1 MARGGKAFKA
11 VAKGMA
17 VVASAAAVIERRRR
31 AAMAADPHEPALPA
45 LAEGPV
51 PALVDGHVPAL
62 VEAPGPVPVPRAVPV
77 PQADPAP
84 AAEPVPP
91 SAAPAPPAPA
101 AQPAPAAPAAH
112 VGLGREY
119 HPGRPATPA
128 EAVPWGLRVAA
139 ESTWRLLLLGAA
151 LYVVFYVVDMLRLVA
166 FSVLASL
173 LITALLEPSVS
184 WLRRHGVP
192 RSLAAGGVFLSGL
205 AGIGL
210 VGWFVVWQVSTNLSD
225 VTTQVKTGVNQL
237 RDWLVTGPLHLTQ
250 QQITDFANQITKAI
264 TTNTDQLT
272 SASITGAQIAVEVL
286 TALLMTFFTT
296 FFFLYDGAKIW
307 NWALRGLPRHSRFA
321 MAGAGPKAW
330 ATLTAYVRGTVCVA
344 FIDALCI
351 GIGVDL
357 LGVPLA
363 LPLAVIIFLG
373 AFVPLVGALITGTV
387 AVLIALV
394 TQGPWTALMVL
405 VVLVAVMQVESHILQ
420 PLILG
425 RAVRVHPLGV
435 VLGVAAG
442 GIIGGI
448 GGAVVAVPL
457 IAVTNTV
464 VAHLRRR
471 NEAGQAVFTAL
482 EAAREA
488 AERTAG
494 RTAEPAAERTAA
506 AHPAPSAAPA
516 TD

>member
-31 AAMAADPHEPALPA
+31 AAMAADPHE
-45 LAEGPV
+45 LAVPVLTEGHTLVEGPV
-51 PALVDGHVPAL
+51 PA
-62 VEAPGPVPVPRAVPV
+62 VEASGPVPVPRA
-77 PQADPAP
+77 DPAP
-84 AAEPVPP
+84 APAVPVGAPVVE
-91 SAAPAPPAPA
+91 APAPVA
-101 AQPAPAAPAAH
+101 PAPAAPTEPTVHA
-112 VGLGREY
+112 GLGREY

-173 LITALLEPSVS
+173 LIAALLEPSVS
-184 WLRRHGVP
+184 WLRRHGAP
-192 RSLAAGGVFLSGL
+192 RSLAAGVVFLSGL

-210 VGWFVVWQVSTNLSD
+210 VGWFVVWQVSTNLPD
-225 VTTQVKTGVNQL
+225 VTAQVKDGVNQL
-237 RDWLVTGPLHLTQ
+237 RDWLITGPLHLTQ
-250 QQITDFANQITKAI
+250 QQIKDFADQITKAI

-296 FFFLYDGAKIW
+296 FFLLYDGERIW

-344 FIDALCI
+344 FIDAVCI
-351 GIGVDL
+351 GIGIDL

-363 LPLAVIIFLG
+363 MPLAVIIFLG
-373 AFVPLVGALITGTV
+373 AFVPLVGALVTGTV

-405 VVLVAVMQVESHILQ
+405 VVLIAVMQVESHILQ

-464 VAHLRRR
+464 ITHLRRR
-471 NEAGQAVFTAL
+471 NEAGQAVFVAL

-488 AERTAG
+488 AERTAA
-494 RTAEPAAERTAA
+494 THPTAA
-506 AHPAPSAAPA
+506 AQPNQAVQPSPVAQPAA
-516 TD
+516 D

>member
-31 AAMAADPHEPALPA
+31 AAMAADPHEPA

-91 SAAPAPPAPA
+91 SAAPAPTAPV

-494 RTAEPAAERTAA
+494 RAAEPAAERTAA

>member
-31 AAMAADPHEPALPA
+31 AAMAADPHEPALP
-45 LAEGPV
+45 GPAAGNV

-62 VEAPGPVPVPRAVPV
+62 VEAPGPVPVPRA
-77 PQADPAP
+77 DPAP
-84 AAEPVPP
+84 AAEAVPP
-91 SAAPAPPAPA
+91 SAAAAPV
-101 AQPAPAAPAAH
+101 AAPAPVAH
-112 VGLGREY
+112 AGFGREY

-184 WLRRHGVP
+184 WLRRRGVP

-225 VTTQVKTGVNQL
+225 VTTQVKTGVNQM

-373 AFVPLVGALITGTV
+373 AFVPLVGALVTGTV

-405 VVLVAVMQVESHILQ
+405 VVLVVVMQVESHILQ

-464 VAHLRRR
+464 VTHLRRR

-494 RTAEPAAERTAA
+494 QAAGRSAERTGERAA
-506 AHPAPSAAPA
+506 ATGSAPPAAPA

>member
-31 AAMAADPHEPALPA
+31 AAMAADPHELPT
-45 LAEGPV
+45 EV
-51 PALVDGHVPAL
+51 
-62 VEAPGPVPVPRAVPV
+62 PGPVPVPRT
-77 PQADPAP
+77 DPAP
-84 AAEPVPP
+84 APAPVVASVAASAGEAVAAGAVAEPSAPVP
-91 SAAPAPPAPA
+91 AATAPTAPAAAPPAPA
-101 AQPAPAAPAAH
+101 AHTAH
-112 VGLGREY
+112 AGLGREY

-151 LYVVFYVVDMLRLVA
+151 LYVIFYVVDMLRLVA

-173 LITALLEPSVS
+173 LISALLEPSVS
-184 WLRRHGVP
+184 WLRRRGVP

-210 VGWFVVWQVSTNLSD
+210 VGWFVVWQVSTNLPD
-225 VTTQVKTGVNQL
+225 VTAQVKDGVNQL
-237 RDWLVTGPLHLTQ
+237 RDWLITGPLHLTQ
-250 QQITDFANQITKAI
+250 QQIKDFADQITKAI

-272 SASITGAQIAVEVL
+272 SASITGAQIAVEIL
-286 TALLMTFFTT
+286 TSLLMTFFTT
-296 FFFLYDGAKIW
+296 FFLLYDGERIW

-344 FIDALCI
+344 FIDAVCI
-351 GIGVDL
+351 GIGIDL

-363 LPLAVIIFLG
+363 MPLAVIIFLG
-373 AFVPLVGALITGTV
+373 AFVPLVGALVTGTV

-405 VVLVAVMQVESHILQ
+405 VVLIAVMQVESHILQ

-464 VAHLRRR
+464 VGHLRRR

-482 EAAREA
+482 EAARE
-488 AERTAG
+488 T
-494 RTAEPAAERTAA
+494 AERTAA
-506 AHPAPSAAPA
+506 AQPADAQPAAAQPA
-516 TD
+516 AAD

>member
-31 AAMAADPHEPALPA
+31 AAMAADPHELAVPA
-45 LAEGPV
+45 LAEAPDPV
-51 PALVDGHVPAL
+51 PAPRVEPAAVPA
-62 VEAPGPVPVPRAVPV
+62 A
-77 PQADPAP
+77 
-84 AAEPVPP
+84 
-91 SAAPAPPAPA
+91 
-101 AQPAPAAPAAH
+101 APAAPSPVAPP
-112 VGLGREY
+112 GLAREY

-139 ESTWRLLLLGAA
+139 ESTWRLLLLGGA
-151 LYVVFYVVDMLRLVA
+151 LYVVFYIVDMLRLVA
-166 FSVLASL
+166 FAVLASL
-173 LITALLEPSVS
+173 LISALLEPTVS

-210 VGWFVVWQVSTNLSD
+210 VGWFVVWQVSTNLST
-225 VTTQVKTGVNQL
+225 VTSKVKDGVDQL
-237 RDWLVTGPLHLTQ
+237 RDWLSTGPLHLTQ
-250 QQITDFANQITKAI
+250 QQINDYADQIGKAI
-264 TTNTDQLT
+264 TTNTDQIT
-272 SASITGAQIAVEVL
+272 SASLTGAQIAVEVL
-286 TALLMTFFTT
+286 TAVALAFFTT
-296 FFFLYDGAKIW
+296 FFFLYDGARIW

-344 FIDALCI
+344 FIDAVCI
-351 GIGVDL
+351 GIGIDL
-357 LGVPLA
+357 LGVPMA
-363 LPLAVIIFLG
+363 MPLAVIIFLG
-373 AFVPLVGALITGTV
+373 AFVPLVGALVTGTV
-387 AVLIALV
+387 AMLIALV
-394 TQGPWTALMVL
+394 TEGPWTALMVL
-405 VVLVAVMQVESHILQ
+405 IVLVAVMQIESHILQ

-464 VAHLRRR
+464 ITHLRRR
-471 NEAGQAVFTAL
+471 NEAGQAVFTAM

-488 AERTAG
+488 AG
-494 RTAEPAAERTAA
+494 RT
-506 AHPAPSAAPA
+506 SAAPA
-516 TD
+516 ADG

>member
-11 VAKGMA
+11 MAKGAA
-17 VVASAAAVIERRRR
+17 VVASAVAVIERRRR
-31 AAMAADPHEPALPA
+31 AAIAADFHEPPI
-45 LAEGPV
+45 EV
-51 PALVDGHVPAL
+51 PPL
-62 VEAPGPVPVPRAVPV
+62 
-77 PQADPAP
+77 PAP
-84 AAEPVPP
+84 AAVPAALPSPREEAATPARAASAAHAAPVP
-91 SAAPAPPAPA
+91 AALPTHGAF
-101 AQPAPAAPAAH
+101 
-112 VGLGREY
+112 GREL

-151 LYVVFYVVDMLRLVA
+151 LYVVFTVVDMLRLVA
-166 FSVLASL
+166 FAVLASL
-173 LITALLEPSVS
+173 LISALLEPSVS

-192 RSLAAGGVFLSGL
+192 RSLAAGGVFMSGL

-210 VGWFVVWQVSTNLSD
+210 VGWFVVWQVTTNLST
-225 VTTQVKTGVNQL
+225 VTTKVQAGVDQL
-237 RDWLVTGPLHLTQ
+237 RDWLITGPLHLTQ

-264 TTNTDQLT
+264 STNTEQIT
-272 SASITGAQIAVEVL
+272 SASLTGAQIAVEVL
-286 TALLMTFFTT
+286 TAVLLAFFTT
-296 FFFLYDGAKIW
+296 FFFLYDGERIW
-307 NWALRGLPRHSRFA
+307 NWALRGLPRHSRYA

-344 FIDALCI
+344 FIDAVCI
-351 GIGVDL
+351 GIGIQL
-357 LGVPLA
+357 LGVPMA

-373 AFVPLVGALITGTV
+373 AFVPLVGALVTGTV

-394 TQGPWTALMVL
+394 TTTPWTALMVL
-405 VVLVAVMQVESHILQ
+405 VVLVAVQQLEGHILQ

-442 GIIGGI
+442 SIIGGI
-448 GGAVVAVPL
+448 GGAIVAVPL

-464 VAHLRRR
+464 VTHLRRR

-488 AERTAG
+488 AVARAG
-494 RTAEPAAERTAA
+494 HAEA
-506 AHPAPSAAPA
+506 PAPAPA
-516 TD
+516 VD

>member
-31 AAMAADPHEPALPA
+31 AAMAADPHELAVPA
-45 LAEGPV
+45 LAEAPDPV
-51 PALVDGHVPAL
+51 PAPRVEPAAVPA
-62 VEAPGPVPVPRAVPV
+62 
-77 PQADPAP
+77 
-84 AAEPVPP
+84 
-91 SAAPAPPAPA
+91 AAPVA
-101 AQPAPAAPAAH
+101 PAPAAPAPAAPP
-112 VGLGREY
+112 GPAREY

-139 ESTWRLLLLGAA
+139 ESTWRLLLLGGA
-151 LYVVFYVVDMLRLVA
+151 LYVVFYIVDMLRLVA
-166 FSVLASL
+166 FAVLASL
-173 LITALLEPSVS
+173 LISALLEPTVS

-192 RSLAAGGVFLSGL
+192 RSLAAGAVFLSGL

-210 VGWFVVWQVSTNLSD
+210 VGWFVVWQVSTNLST
-225 VTTQVKTGVNQL
+225 VTSKVKDGVDQL
-237 RDWLVTGPLHLTQ
+237 RDWLSTGPLHLTQ
-250 QQITDFANQITKAI
+250 QQINDYADQIGKAI
-264 TTNTDQLT
+264 TTNTDQIT
-272 SASITGAQIAVEVL
+272 SASLTGAQIAVEVL
-286 TALLMTFFTT
+286 TAVALAFFTT
-296 FFFLYDGAKIW
+296 FFFLYDGSRIW

-330 ATLTAYVRGTVCVA
+330 ATLTAYVRGTVGVA
-344 FIDALCI
+344 FIDAVCI
-351 GIGVDL
+351 GIGIDL
-357 LGVPLA
+357 LGVPMA
-363 LPLAVIIFLG
+363 MPLAVIIFLG
-373 AFVPLVGALITGTV
+373 AFVPLVGALVTGTV
-387 AVLIALV
+387 AMLIALV
-394 TQGPWTALMVL
+394 TEGPWTALMVL
-405 VVLVAVMQVESHILQ
+405 IVLVAVMQIESHILQ

-464 VAHLRRR
+464 ITHLRRR
-471 NEAGQAVFTAL
+471 NEAGQAVFTAM

-488 AERTAG
+488 AG
-494 RTAEPAAERTAA
+494 RT
-506 AHPAPSAAPA
+506 SAAPA
-516 TD
+516 GDG

>member
-31 AAMAADPHEPALPA
+31 AAMAADFHEPPLHPLPA
-45 LAEGPV
+45 LAAGPRPADPLPADPLPGPRTESAPPPVVPAPASAPV
-51 PALVDGHVPAL
+51 PDPG
-62 VEAPGPVPVPRAVPV
+62 PGPVPPV
-77 PQADPAP
+77 
-84 AAEPVPP
+84 VP
-91 SAAPAPPAPA
+91 SASPS
-101 AQPAPAAPAAH
+101 H
-112 VGLGREY
+112 G
-119 HPGRPATPA
+119 HFGRPATPA

-151 LYVVFYVVDMLRLVA
+151 LYVVFYIVDMLRLVA
-166 FSVLASL
+166 FAVLASL
-173 LITALLEPSVS
+173 LISALLEPTVS

-192 RSLAAGGVFLSGL
+192 RSLAAGGVFMSGL

-210 VGWFVVWQVSTNLSD
+210 VGWFVVWQVTTNLET
-225 VTTQVKTGVNQL
+225 VTSKVKAGVDQL
-237 RDWLVTGPLHLTQ
+237 RDWLITGPLHLTE

-264 TTNTDQLT
+264 STNTEQIT
-272 SASITGAQIAVEVL
+272 SASLTGAQIAVEVL
-286 TALLMTFFTT
+286 TAVLLAFFTT
-296 FFFLYDGAKIW
+296 FFFLYDGERIW
-307 NWALRGLPRHSRFA
+307 NWALRGLPRHSRYA

-344 FIDALCI
+344 FIDAVCI
-351 GIGVDL
+351 GIGIQL
-357 LGVPLA
+357 LGVPMA

-373 AFVPLVGALITGTV
+373 AFVPLVGALVTGTV

-394 TQGPWTALMVL
+394 TTTPWTALMVL
-405 VVLVAVMQVESHILQ
+405 VVLIAVQQIEGHVLQ

-442 GIIGGI
+442 SIIGGI
-448 GGAVVAVPL
+448 GGAIVAVPL

-464 VAHLRRR
+464 VTHLRRR

-488 AERTAG
+488 AARPGTG
-494 RTAEPAAERTAA
+494 
-506 AHPAPSAAPA
+506 S
-516 TD
+516 

>member
-31 AAMAADPHEPALPA
+31 AAMAADPHEL
-45 LAEGPV
+45 PV
-51 PALVDGHVPAL
+51 PALA
-62 VEAPGPVPVPRAVPV
+62 EAPGPVPVPRA
-77 PQADPAP
+77 DPAP
-84 AAEPVPP
+84 AAQAVTTAVEESPVPVP
-91 SAAPAPPAPA
+91 ATTTAPPV
-101 AQPAPAAPAAH
+101 PAAH
-112 VGLGREY
+112 AGLGREH

-151 LYVVFYVVDMLRLVA
+151 LYVLFYVVDMLRLVA

-173 LITALLEPSVS
+173 LIAALLEPSVS

-210 VGWFVVWQVSTNLSD
+210 VGWFVVWQVSANLPGVTNQAKD
-225 VTTQVKTGVNQL
+225 GINRL
-237 RDWLVTGPLHLTQ
+237 RDWMVTGPLHLTQ
-250 QQITDFANQITKAI
+250 QQIKDFADQITKAI

-272 SASITGAQIAVEVL
+272 SVSITGAQIAVETL

-296 FFFLYDGAKIW
+296 FFFLYDGARIW
-307 NWALRGLPRHSRFA
+307 NWALRGLPRQSRFA

-330 ATLTAYVRGTVCVA
+330 TTLTAYVRGTVCVA
-344 FIDALCI
+344 FIDAVCI
-351 GIGVDL
+351 GIGIDL

-363 LPLAVIIFLG
+363 MPLAVIIFLG
-373 AFVPLVGALITGTV
+373 AFVPLVGALVTGTI

-394 TQGPWTALMVL
+394 TQGGPWTALMVL
-405 VVLVAVMQVESHILQ
+405 VVLIAVMQVESHILQ

-488 AERTAG
+488 AERTAA
-494 RTAEPAAERTAA
+494 TQPAGAQSAA
-506 AHPAPSAAPA
+506 A

>member
-31 AAMAADPHEPALPA
+31 AAMAADFHEPPLSGLPPLPA
-45 LAEGPV
+45 DPLPGPRSEAAPPPAVPAPAPAPAPV
-51 PALVDGHVPAL
+51 PAPA
-62 VEAPGPVPVPRAVPV
+62 
-77 PQADPAP
+77 
-84 AAEPVPP
+84 
-91 SAAPAPPAPA
+91 AAPAPPSPA
-101 AQPAPAAPAAH
+101 VPASH
-112 VGLGREY
+112 G
-119 HPGRPATPA
+119 HFGRPATPA

-151 LYVVFYVVDMLRLVA
+151 LYVVFYIVDMLRLVA
-166 FSVLASL
+166 FAVLASL
-173 LITALLEPSVS
+173 LISALLEPTVS

-192 RSLAAGGVFLSGL
+192 RSLAAGGVFMSGL

-210 VGWFVVWQVSTNLSD
+210 VGWFVVWQVTTNLET
-225 VTTQVKTGVNQL
+225 VTSKVKAGVDQL
-237 RDWLVTGPLHLTQ
+237 RDWLITGPLHLTE

-264 TTNTDQLT
+264 STNTEQIT

-286 TALLMTFFTT
+286 TAVLLAFFTT
-296 FFFLYDGAKIW
+296 FFLLYDGERIW
-307 NWALRGLPRHSRFA
+307 NWALRGLPRHSRYA

-344 FIDALCI
+344 FIDAVCI
-351 GIGVDL
+351 GIGIQL
-357 LGVPLA
+357 LGVPMA

-373 AFVPLVGALITGTV
+373 AFVPLVGALVTGTV

-394 TQGPWTALMVL
+394 TTTPWTALMVL
-405 VVLVAVMQVESHILQ
+405 VVLIAVQQIEGHVLQ

-442 GIIGGI
+442 SIIGGI
-448 GGAVVAVPL
+448 GGAIVAVPL

-464 VAHLRRR
+464 VTHLRRR

-488 AERTAG
+488 ATRPPTA
-494 RTAEPAAERTAA
+494 
-506 AHPAPSAAPA
+506 
-516 TD
+516 

>member
-1 MARGGKAFKA
+1 TPAAPP
-11 VAKGMA
+11 
-17 VVASAAAVIERRRR
+17 ASAA
-31 AAMAADPHEPALPA
+31 
-45 LAEGPV
+45 
-51 PALVDGHVPAL
+51 
-62 VEAPGPVPVPRAVPV
+62 PG
-77 PQADPAP
+77 
-84 AAEPVPP
+84 
-91 SAAPAPPAPA
+91 
-101 AQPAPAAPAAH
+101 AQGAH
-112 VGLGREY
+112 PREY
-119 HPGRPATPA
+119 HPGRPATPV

-173 LITALLEPSVS
+173 LISALLEPSVS

-192 RSLAAGGVFLSGL
+192 RPLAAVGVFLSGL

-225 VTTQVKTGVNQL
+225 VTNQVQKGVIQL
-237 RDWLVTGPLHLTQ
+237 RDWLTDGPLHLTQ

-264 TTNTDQLT
+264 TTNTDQIT
-272 SASITGAQIAVEVL
+272 SASLTTAQIAVEVL
-286 TALLMTFFTT
+286 TAVLMTFFTT
-296 FFFLYDGAKIW
+296 FFFIYDGQKIW

-330 ATLTAYVRGTVCVA
+330 TTLTAYVRGTVCVA
-344 FIDALCI
+344 FIDAVCI
-351 GIGVDL
+351 GIGIDL
-357 LGVPLA
+357 LGVPMA
-363 LPLAVIIFLG
+363 MPLAVIIFLG
-373 AFVPLVGALITGTV
+373 AFVPLVGALVTGTA

-405 VVLVAVMQVESHILQ
+405 VVLVAVMQIESHVLQ

-464 VAHLRRR
+464 VTHLRRR

-482 EAAREA
+482 ENAREA
-488 AERTAG
+488 AERTAS
-494 RTAEPAAERTAA
+494 APAGA
-506 AHPAPSAAPA
+506 PAPAPVA
-516 TD
+516 D

>member
-31 AAMAADPHEPALPA
+31 AAMAADPHEPALP
-45 LAEGPV
+45 GPAAGNV
-51 PALVDGHVPAL
+51 PALVDGHVPALVPAL
-62 VEAPGPVPVPRAVPV
+62 VEAPGPVPVPRA
-77 PQADPAP
+77 DPAP
-84 AAEPVPP
+84 AAEAVPP
-91 SAAPAPPAPA
+91 SAAAAPVTAPAPV
-101 AQPAPAAPAAH
+101 AH
-112 VGLGREY
+112 TGFGREY

-184 WLRRHGVP
+184 WLRRRGVP

-225 VTTQVKTGVNQL
+225 VTTQVKTGVNQM

-307 NWALRGLPRHSRFA
+307 NWALRGL
-321 MAGAGPKAW
+321 
-330 ATLTAYVRGTVCVA
+330 RGTPA
-344 FIDALCI
+344 SRW
-351 GIGVDL
+351 
-357 LGVPLA
+357 P
-363 LPLAVIIFLG
+363 
-373 AFVPLVGALITGTV
+373 
-387 AVLIALV
+387 
-394 TQGPWTALMVL
+394 GPA
-405 VVLVAVMQVESHILQ
+405 
-420 PLILG
+420 
-425 RAVRVHPLGV
+425 
-435 VLGVAAG
+435 
-442 GIIGGI
+442 
-448 GGAVVAVPL
+448 
-457 IAVTNTV
+457 
-464 VAHLRRR
+464 RRR
-471 NEAGQAVFTAL
+471 GRRSPPMC
-482 EAAREA
+482 AARSA
-488 AERTAG
+488 W
-494 RTAEPAAERTAA
+494 
-506 AHPAPSAAPA
+506 PSSTRSASASASICWACRWPCRWL
-516 TD
+516 

>member
-31 AAMAADPHEPALPA
+31 AAMAADPHEPALP
-45 LAEGPV
+45 GPAAGNV

-62 VEAPGPVPVPRAVPV
+62 VPALAEVPGPVPVPRA
-77 PQADPAP
+77 DPAP
-84 AAEPVPP
+84 AAEAVPP
-91 SAAPAPPAPA
+91 SAAAAPVTAPAPV
-101 AQPAPAAPAAH
+101 AH
-112 VGLGREY
+112 TGFGREY

-184 WLRRHGVP
+184 WLRRRGVP

-225 VTTQVKTGVNQL
+225 VTTQVKTGVNQM

-373 AFVPLVGALITGTV
+373 AFVPLVGALVTGTV

-405 VVLVAVMQVESHILQ
+405 VVLVVVMQVESHILQ

-464 VAHLRRR
+464 VTHLRRR

-494 RTAEPAAERTAA
+494 QAAGRSSERTGERTAA
-506 AHPAPSAAPA
+506 TGSAAPA
-516 TD
+516 APAAD